1 MKYNDLI
8 KVNENFQFSVNLQFD
23 INNINKIK
31 EYIPT
36 KDACEVIKFYLQNVL
51 GSKNRASTLI
61 GPYGKGK
68 SHLLLVMISLL
79 SNYESEDEK
88 IINTFLEKI
97 KLVDEETFN
106 LLNEVRNKKIKLLP
120 IIINSN
126 YDDLNQAFLLGLSEA
141 IERNKIDNII
151 LNTYYDIALN
161 VIDGWES
168 EYKEVLGELSKCL
181 KKSNCTLE
189 DLKLGLNSYSKQ
201 YYSIFKDVYKC
212 ISRGQEF
219 KPLVNTDIVK
229 TYKDITHELAEQGYD
244 GMFIVFDEFS
254 KFLESCTENHIMKD
268 MKLLQDFAE
277 LATRT
282 GNTEQ
287 IHLCCITHK
296 AINEYSKNIDEE
308 KINSFK
314 TVEGRFKSVYF
325 NSSMDQNY
333 EIVSYALKKTS
344 EFNNFYN
351 EYYDKNKDKYNE
363 IKDLVVFKNTDNIEK
378 NLFKGCFPLNPLTV
392 YSLIE
397 LSEKI
402 AQNERTL
409 FTFLT
414 DDDGNSLKSFILNN
428 EEGLFTVDKI
438 YDYFSSLLRKESDEY
453 IKGIWLK
460 AENALRKNMSNLS
473 KKIIKSTA
481 VIQMINDF
489 EVLPASEEIIR
500 LCLSTSNKDF
510 EKSINELIELSII
523 RKKKITEELD
533 FTTMYNRKLT
543 KEIKD
548 LVETKFAV
556 IEEKDVL
563 NSIVG
568 NNYIIPRK
576 YNEIYKMTRYF
587 INIYMTE
594 EEIINLSN
602 FDLLFDGNSYDGI
615 VITLIRNSKNIDNI
629 LEHFSKIS
637 DDRVVL
643 KISKLMFS
651 KKFSN
656 LLKEYQAINYMI
668 VQSGDTSDIGVELD
682 MMREETIEAVKDA
695 MKEYTGEDN
704 VLEYVYMSEHIK
716 KVKYISTLLSEICE
730 KIYDKTPIVNNEL
743 VNKNE
748 LSAPIKKARQIVIDS
763 VLNDDKDMI
772 KSQTS
777 AEATIYKAIVEKV
790 DRESISNVITVIKHF
805 IQSSDNSRKS
815 FIELYKILE
824 NKPYSI
830 RKGIIPILI
839 AISLKD
845 YSDNVIL
852 YYMNREIEFN
862 SENLIKIND
871 NPDKYFIYTE
881 KGTTEKIKFIND
893 LAEIFDIELESDI
906 LRNNVQ
912 IVSDTLKRWI
922 LSFPRIIRESTTDG
936 TYEIDPRYI
945 NIKNNLL
952 RPDLNNNEFIF
963 NTINEIFETKDYDN
977 SCEEIT
983 KMKKYFETFLIS
995 YKEDIIEKTK
1005 DVLDKKYKG
1014 SLSTLL
1020 KEWYEVNQEKI
1031 IKSVFDIK
1039 TKTLMDYIE
1048 NMNTH
1053 DDNEIINK
1061 ICKYVTGFYIEDWKV
1076 NDIENYLNEL
1086 KGIKQ
1091 KVETTTIKTDEIQT
1105 ITLTS
1110 GDKKVEKTI
1119 SSDIEI
1125 SALGSTMKNNI
1136 EEIIEEYGNSL
1147 NEEEKINILL
1157 DIIKKIM

>member
-68 SHLLLVMISLL
+68 SHLLLVLISLL
-79 SNYESEDEK
+79 SNYDSEDEK
-88 IINTFLEKI
+88 AINSLMDKI
-97 KLVDEETFN
+97 KNVDEETYN
-106 LLNEVRNKKIKLLP
+106 LLSEIRNKKIKLLP

-126 YDDLNQAFLLGLSEA
+126 YDNLNQAFLLGLSEA

-168 EYKEVLGELSKCL
+168 EYKEVLGELTKCL
-181 KKSNCTLE
+181 KKNNCTLE
-189 DLKLGLNSYSKQ
+189 DLKLGLSSYSKQ
-201 YYSIFKDVYKC
+201 YYDIFKDVYKC

-219 KPLVNTDIVK
+219 KPLVNTDIIK
-229 TYKDITHELAEQGYD
+229 TYKDITHEVSQQGYD
-244 GMFIVFDEFS
+244 GILIVFDEFS
-254 KFLESCTENHIMKD
+254 KFLESCADNHIMKD

-314 TVEGRFKSVYF
+314 TVEGRFKSIYF

-333 EIVSYALKKTS
+333 EIVSYALKKSS
-344 EFNNFYN
+344 EFNNYYS
-351 EYYDKNKDKYNE
+351 EYYEKN
-363 IKDLVVFKNTDNIEK
+363 IKTYEEFKNLVVFKNVDNIDK

-392 YSLIE
+392 YTLIE

-428 EEGLFTVDKI
+428 GTGLFTVDKI
-438 YDYFSSLLRKESDEY
+438 YDYFNNLLRKENDEY

-460 AENALRKNMSNLS
+460 AENAIRKNMSDIA

-481 VIQMINDF
+481 IIQMINDF
-489 EVLPASEEIIR
+489 EVLPASEEIIK
-500 LCLSTSNKDF
+500 LCLSIS
-510 EKSINELIELSII
+510 EKEFQTALNELIELSVI

-533 FTTMYNRKLT
+533 FTTIYNRKLT

-548 LVETKFAV
+548 LVETKFSN

-576 YNEIYKMTRYF
+576 YNENYKMTRYF

-594 EEIINLSN
+594 EEILNLSN
-602 FDLLFDGNSYDGI
+602 FELLFEENSFDGI
-615 VITLIRNSKNIDNI
+615 VITLIRNSKNIDEI
-629 LEHFSKIS
+629 ISHFSQIA

-656 LLKEYQAINYMI
+656 LLKEHQAINYMI
-668 VQSGDTSDIGVELD
+668 VQNGDTSDIGTELE

-695 MKEYTGEDN
+695 IKEYVSEDN
-704 VLEYVYMSEHIK
+704 VLEYIYMGEHKK
-716 KVKYISTLLSEICE
+716 KVKYISSLLSDICE
-730 KIYDKTPIVNNEL
+730 IIYDKTPIVNNEL
-743 VNKNE
+743 INKNE

-763 VLNDDKDMI
+763 VLNDDKEII
-772 KSQTS
+772 KSPTS
-777 AEATIYKAIVEKV
+777 AEATIYKAIVEKT
-790 DRESISNVITVIKHF
+790 DRDSINNVINVIKNF
-805 IQSSDNSRKS
+805 IQSSDNSRKT
-815 FIELYKILE
+815 FADLYDILN

-839 AISLKD
+839 AVSLKD

-871 NPDKYFIYTE
+871 NPGNYYIYTE

-893 LAEIFDIELESDI
+893 LSNIYNIKLESDI

-912 IVSDTLKRWI
+912 IVSDALKKLI
-922 LSFPRIIRESTTDG
+922 LSFPRIIRESNTDSV
-936 TYEIDPRYI
+936 YEIDVRYI
-945 NIKNNLL
+945 KIKNNLL

-963 NTINEIFETKDYDN
+963 NTISEIFEVNNYDVACDELKN
-977 SCEEIT
+977 
-983 KMKKYFETFLIS
+983 MKEFFETFLIT
-995 YKEDIIEKTK
+995 YKEDIISKTK
-1005 DVLDKKYKG
+1005 DIIDKKYKG

-1020 KEWYEVNQEKI
+1020 KDWYEDNEEKI
-1031 IKSVFDIK
+1031 TKSVFDIK
-1039 TKTLMDYIE
+1039 TKSLIDDIE
-1048 NMNTH
+1048 TMSTH

-1061 ICKYVTGFYIEDWKV
+1061 ICKNVTGFYIEDWKID
-1076 NDIENYLNEL
+1076 DIESYLNKL
-1086 KGIKQ
+1086 KEIKE
-1091 KVETTTIKTDEIQT
+1091 KVENTTIKTDEIQT